1 MGEDFANM
9 EENSVKPDG
18 ESLRTL
24 KQDTQMTLYFL
35 LICIVLGKLRFLLN
49 NPAFWPNFLKHFLG
63 VGGALLL
70 EKLVAIRKRRMND
83 RLENQAKSIIALTQ
97 RISHTMPT
105 APNLNEIQNAIWS
118 GFKLRFKPKFLLPDF
133 ANFHNFQFYYEVYF
147 K

>member
-49 NPAFWPNFLKHFLG
+49 NPTF
-63 VGGALLL
+63 
-70 EKLVAIRKRRMND
+70 
-83 RLENQAKSIIALTQ
+83 
-97 RISHTMPT
+97 
-105 APNLNEIQNAIWS
+105 
-118 GFKLRFKPKFLLPDF
+118 
-133 ANFHNFQFYYEVYF
+133 
-147 K
+147 